1 MTFSI
6 MDIISLLFIF
16 IILEFFESYWQK
28 SETLYGFI
36 NNNFLLFK
44 KNIFLYFILHLSF
57 LYTIFL
63 SLYFNNF
70 GFWMSSIFIIKF
82 VDISLKLSIMKK
94 LLNGINIEEIIP
106 MNINMSPILRY
117 FNVVVYPLT
126 FLFAIKLI

>member
-1 MTFSI
+1 

-16 IILEFFESYWQK
+16 IVLEFFESYWQK

-57 LYTIFL
+57 LYTILL

>member
-16 IILEFFESYWQK
+16 IVLEFFESYWQK

>member
-1 MTFSI
+1 

-16 IILEFFESYWQK
+16 IVLEFFESYWQK